1 MKIVID
7 ARMYGL
13 EHAGIGRYVSNLIR
27 EISYTPHAIRQ
38 HQFIL
43 LVRKSKLDEVRKEI
57 GKKVRMVVADYPHYS
72 LQEQIA
78 LPLALAKLKPD
89 LVHFPHFNVPVL
101 WWGKQVVTIHD
112 LIKHESR
119 GKETTTRLT
128 PFYWFKYLNYRF
140 LVWLAV
146 KRATRVI
153 VPSNYWKKELVQK
166 FKLKPDKIVV
176 TYEGVSDK
184 FKPLAISHK
193 LSAEILLK
201 YKISRPFIIYTG
213 NLYPHKNV
221 ERLVQAIKLV
231 NSEQW
236 SVVRKKSPI
245 TNHQSPITL
254 VVSCSRNIFHE
265 RFKKK
270 VEEMRAEKYV
280 NLVGFVPDEELVAL
294 YQEAEAFVL
303 PTLLEGFGLIGLE
316 AMATGLPVVCS
327 DIPVLREIYQDA
339 AIYFDPLDVDDMAEK
354 IKRIIGSG
362 EQRNKLKKQGLELVE
377 RYSWQKMAKQTL
389 KVYKEVMGSEK

>member
-13 EHAGIGRYVSNLIR
+13 EHAGIGRYVSNLVR
-27 EISYTPHAIRQ
+27 EIINHQPSTIN
-38 HQFIL
+38 HQFVL
-43 LVRKSKLDEVRKEI
+43 LVRKSKLKEI
-57 GKKVRMVVADYPHYS
+57 RREVGKKIKLEVVDAPHYS

-78 LPLALAKLKPD
+78 LPLALLKLKPD
-89 LVHFPHFNVPVL
+89 LVHFPHFNVPIF
-101 WWGKQVVTIHD
+101 WWGRQIVTIHD

-119 GKETTTRLT
+119 GKETTTRL
-128 PFYWFKYLNYRF
+128 PLLYWFKYLNYRF

-146 KRATRVI
+146 KRAARVI

-166 FKLKPDKIVV
+166 FKLKPDKVRV
-176 TYEGVSDK
+176 TYEGVDDK
-184 FKPLAISHK
+184 FKPSAIDHQSSTI
-193 LSAEILLK
+193 LSK

-221 ERLVQAIKLV
+221 ERLVEAIKLL
-231 NSEQW
+231 NQPST
-236 SVVRKKSPI
+236 I
-245 TNHQSPITL
+245 NHQSSISL
-254 VVSCSRNIFHE
+254 VLVCSRNIFYE

-270 VEEMRAEKYV
+270 VEEMGAQKYV
-280 NLVGFVPDEELVAL
+280 NLAGFVPDKELVAL
-294 YQEAEAFVL
+294 YQEAGAFVL

-327 DIPVLREIYQDA
+327 DIPVLKEVYGESA
-339 AIYFDPLDVDDMAEK
+339 LYFNPLDIDDMAEK
-354 IKRIIGSG
+354 IRKAIGDK
-362 EQRNKLKKQGLELVE
+362 QIRDKLIKKGFKQVK
-377 RYSWQKMAKQTL
+377 RYSWSKMTKQTL